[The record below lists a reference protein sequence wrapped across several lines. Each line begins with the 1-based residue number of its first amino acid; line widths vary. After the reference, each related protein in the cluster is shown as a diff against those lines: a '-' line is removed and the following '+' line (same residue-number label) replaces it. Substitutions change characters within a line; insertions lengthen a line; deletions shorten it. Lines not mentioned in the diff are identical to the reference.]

1 MLTLVRSS
9 RPPERGFLGGSPRPR
24 SNTVAHS
31 TDRRRTTTYPRRVVR
46 IPQNS
51 NSKTS
56 ITPTAA
62 AVVDAEGGHQSSCSL
77 GPVLHAEVGC
87 RRFNAHTECAD
98 VNDARAR
105 EKYDRGTLRGFT
117 QAGSGDCCA
126 GRTPLSARETH
137 VDQRIRIWRSV
148 GLFNLKAFGV

>member
-1 MLTLVRSS
+1 M
-9 RPPERGFLGGSPRPR
+9 GGSPRSC

-62 AVVDAEGGHQSSCSL
+62 GVVDAEGGHQSSCSL

-98 VNDARAR
+98 VDVVLNDARAR
-105 EKYDRGTLRGFT
+105 EKHDHGKLRGFT

-126 GRTPLSARETH
+126 GLAPLSARETH

-148 GLFNLKAFGV
+148 GLFNLKVFGV